1 MAGDGVNFDPRKP
14 LHVQEVCNINE
25 SNLYHIFYVASK
37 KRFSGMFT
45 LESVFGQLLVFRLV
59 YFLSFLIL
67 LLLQLED
74 LLRGCLLKGLGNVVV
89 LVQVLTIVRGV
100 YF

>member
-1 MAGDGVNFDPRKP
+1 
-14 LHVQEVCNINE
+14 
-25 SNLYHIFYVASK
+25 VASK